1 MTKLKT
7 TLNLCKLPYTE
18 MFQYFNTLRTG
29 HDKSLD
35 LYSMHCI
42 KATTK
47 VVSEQRTDS
56 EPSNTDRSDSDISE
70 QK

>member
-1 MTKLKT
+1 MTKLET
-7 TLNLCKLPYTE
+7 TLNLCKLLYTG
-18 MFQYFNTLRTG
+18 MFQYFNTLRIG
-29 HDKSLD
+29 HNNSLD

-47 VVSEQRTDS
+47 VVFEQCTDS
-56 EPSNTDRSDSDISE
+56 EPSRTDRSDSDISE